1 MSMKMSE
8 NMSYLEKWLL
18 LYLEEEENKQ
28 VSWQDGEKIAEAL
41 ANIDPVWFSKIR

>member
-1 MSMKMSE
+1 MSM
-8 NMSYLEKWLL
+8 NMSCLEKWLL
-18 LYLEEEENKQ
+18 FNLDEEETKQ